1 MKLRADKTIPDDL
14 AERSLVEEIKTLASQ
29 SPDPGR
35 TERPAAYWAN
45 LLVRTNQRID
55 DATSTRA
62 LSISWAARVAIP
74 GVVAVLCFVF
84 ALHYYAPERPELA
97 ASLNSVVQTLPDQTV
112 DSLLVAGAGQGE
124 GALPAMGIGD
134 EILQVSRE
142 QVADYMIDNG
152 RETQLI
158 EAMDDQQADAFLN
171 ALSQE

>member
-1 MKLRADKTIPDDL
+1 
-14 AERSLVEEIKTLASQ
+14 
-29 SPDPGR
+29 
-35 TERPAAYWAN
+35 
-45 LLVRTNQRID
+45 
-55 DATSTRA
+55 
-62 LSISWAARVAIP
+62 
-74 GVVAVLCFVF
+74 
-84 ALHYYAPERPELA
+84 
-97 ASLNSVVQTLPDQTV
+97 LNSVVQTLPDQTV